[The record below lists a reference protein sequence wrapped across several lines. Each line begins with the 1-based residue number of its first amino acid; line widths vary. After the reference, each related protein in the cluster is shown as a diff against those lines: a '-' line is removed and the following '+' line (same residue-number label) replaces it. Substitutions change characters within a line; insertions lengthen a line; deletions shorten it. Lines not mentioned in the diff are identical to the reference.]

1 MKDKE
6 IITKL
11 KSSNKREQSQSMAE
25 LYIILKPILLS
36 VVKKFKHINADDL
49 LQDGVF
55 TFYNNLVI
63 ENKITLNNENEIIN
77 RDLRVTKITSYMYSV
92 FFNICMELSR
102 KSTWIQDIDEI
113 SPPEEELVE
122 IEDFENEENQKDI
135 KMRQL
140 ISNLSKLGEQCQK
153 ILKLFWLENLRHD
166 EIANRMNL
174 SNAQTSKA
182 TKSRCQNKLKEFTI
196 HVN

>member
-1 MKDKE
+1 LKDKE